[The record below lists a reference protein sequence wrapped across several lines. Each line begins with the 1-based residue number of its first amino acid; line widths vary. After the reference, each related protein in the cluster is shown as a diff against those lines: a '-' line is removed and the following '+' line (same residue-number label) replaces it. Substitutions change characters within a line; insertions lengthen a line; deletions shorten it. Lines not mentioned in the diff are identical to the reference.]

1 MENADRPNAAHL
13 LVLMCLYISLS
24 DGRFLIKCHLL
35 IRMFLKL
42 GRAGW
47 YVVTKGRFFSALS
60 FFVEVPSFHLTA
72 NVILYS
78 FY

>member
-13 LVLMCLYISLS
+13 LVVMCLYISLS

-42 GRAGW
+42 GTAEW
-47 YVVTKGRFFSALS
+47 YLVTKGRIFFRTVSLC
-60 FFVEVPSFHLTA
+60 
-72 NVILYS
+72 
-78 FY
+78 